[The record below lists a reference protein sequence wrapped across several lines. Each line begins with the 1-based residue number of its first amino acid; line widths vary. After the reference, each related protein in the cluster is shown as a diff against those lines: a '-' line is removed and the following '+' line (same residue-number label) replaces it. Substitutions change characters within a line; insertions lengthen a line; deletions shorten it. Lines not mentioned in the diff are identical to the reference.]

1 MNYERRSNMPSEIEK
16 FQADLLQSVKQMRQ
30 SRPTRATEVRV
41 PEATEARSRT
51 GLSQQDFAKLMG
63 VSARTLQDWEQ
74 GRREPT
80 GAAKML
86 LKVAASHPEILLD
99 LQR

>member
-1 MNYERRSNMPSEIEK
+1 MPSEVKK
-16 FQADLLQSVKQMRQ
+16 FQQDLLASVRQMRRGQ
-30 SRPTRATEVRV
+30 AVRV
-41 PEATEARSRT
+41 TKVKLPPAAEARAKV
-51 GLSQQDFAKLMG
+51 GLSQQDFARLLG

-86 LKVAASHPEILLD
+86 LRVATTHPEVLLE
-99 LQR
+99 LST

>member
-1 MNYERRSNMPSEIEK
+1 MPSELEK

-30 SRPTRATEVRV
+30 GKAVRV
-41 PEATEARSRT
+41 TKVALPAAVEARAKT
-51 GLSQQDFAKLMG
+51 GLSQQAFASLLG

-80 GAAKML
+80 GAAKTL
-86 LKVAASHPEILLD
+86 LKVAASHPKILLS
-99 LQR
+99 LSR